1 MPQLDSKR
9 IHLSFLSEHNYLAS
23 TVYYKA
29 PQLMLEEY
37 REAEYMVLYSDS
49 SGIYDLVVE
58 PSCTHTY
65 PHSQIP

>member
-1 MPQLDSKR
+1 
-9 IHLSFLSEHNYLAS
+9 
-23 TVYYKA
+23 
-29 PQLMLEEY
+29 MLEEY

>member
-1 MPQLDSKR
+1 MPPQLDSKL
-9 IHLSFLSEHNYLAS
+9 IHLSFLSEHLAS

-58 PSCTHTY
+58 PSGTHTY
-65 PHSQIP
+65 PHSQIS